1 MRPHKLKPPKFY
13 VSVAMK
19 DIKEL
24 GEYMSDE
31 SLYKIVLKAI
41 KSLSERVSDNQLAPL
56 PKELQGSLYDPKML
70 ELRSDEEFKDIYE
83 ADLYGTAEECI
94 VIAVRSILIF
104 DAINHTNCHTQSV
117 QTLVLFDYSSGSVK
131 ENVVKYAKQLYDEY
145 STDKCADDI
154 RKTFHEIY
162 PYLIQF
168 AEVLH
173 FDLNAFIKWDN
184 RYRKLIW

>member
-1 MRPHKLKPPKFY
+1 MKRKQRPPKFY

-19 DIKEL
+19 EIKEL
-24 GEYMSDE
+24 GEYMSNE

-56 PKELQGSLYDPKML
+56 PKDLQGSLYDPKML

-83 ADLYGTAEECI
+83 SDLYGTAEECI

-117 QTLVLFDYSSGSVK
+117 QTLVLFDYSSGSIK
-131 ENVVKYAKQLYDEY
+131 ENVVKYAKQLYKEY

-154 RKTFHEIY
+154 RKTFHDIY

-184 RYRKLIW
+184 RYRRLVW